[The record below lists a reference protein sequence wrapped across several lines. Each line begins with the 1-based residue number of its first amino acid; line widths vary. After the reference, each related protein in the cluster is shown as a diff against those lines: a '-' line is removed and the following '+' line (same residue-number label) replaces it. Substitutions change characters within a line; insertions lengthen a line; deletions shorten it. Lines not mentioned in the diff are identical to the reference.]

1 MTTPDGIKKLAAAFA
16 KLPSIGPRQ
25 ALRLAFYL
33 AESNKELLQEIS
45 VASAILNGTKICREC
60 FFVHE
65 NKNEL
70 CSICDDASRASG
82 VIAVIEKATDL
93 LSLERTKK
101 FLGRYLVL
109 GDLKKTGVLDP
120 EQKLRLDTLK
130 EFIGKKLG
138 GQSEEIILAISPTA
152 YGDLNASMLL
162 TELQPFAKKISRLGR
177 GIPTGGEIEFADE
190 ETLKSSLEGRK

>member
-1 MTTPDGIKKLAAAFA
+1 MTTPEGIKKLAAAFA

-33 AESNKELLQEIS
+33 AESNKELLREIS
-45 VASAILNGTKICREC
+45 AAGTILNGAKICRHC

-65 NKNEL
+65 NKDEL
-70 CSICDDASRASG
+70 CSICSNPARAQNI
-82 VIAVIEKATDL
+82 IAVVEKATDL

-101 FLGRYLVL
+101 FTGRYLVL

-130 EFIGKKLG
+130 EFINKEFN

-190 ETLKSSLEGRK
+190 ETLKSALAGRN

>member
-1 MTTPDGIKKLAAAFA
+1 MTTPDGIKKLANALA

-33 AESNKELLQEIS
+33 AESDKQLLREIS
-45 VASAILNGTKICREC
+45 VAGDALAGSKICSNC

-65 NKNEL
+65 NKNGL
-70 CSICDDASRASG
+70 CSICSDETRSKN
-82 VIAVIEKATDL
+82 VIAIVEKATDL
-93 LSLERTKK
+93 ISLERTNK
-101 FLGRYLVL
+101 FAGRYLVL
-109 GDLKKTGVLDP
+109 GDLKKTGVLEA

-130 EFIGKKLG
+130 GFITKEFG

-162 TELQPFAKKISRLGR
+162 TELTPFAKKISRLGR

-190 ETLKSSLEGRK
+190 ETLKSALLGRN

>member
-1 MTTPDGIKKLAAAFA
+1 MTTPDGIKKLALAFSR
-16 KLPSIGPRQ
+16 LPSIGPRQ

-33 AESNKELLQEIS
+33 AESDKQLLREIS
-45 VASAILNGTKICREC
+45 IAGNALVEAKICANC

-65 NKNEL
+65 NQNGL
-70 CSICDDASRASG
+70 CSICSDETRTKN
-82 VIAVIEKATDL
+82 VIAVVEKATDL
-93 LSLERTKK
+93 ISLERTKK
-101 FLGRYLVL
+101 FAGRYLVL
-109 GDLKKTGVLDP
+109 GDLKKTGVLEA

-130 EFIGKKLG
+130 GFISRELD

-162 TELQPFAKKISRLGR
+162 TELTPFAKKISRLGR

-190 ETLKSSLEGRK
+190 ETLKSALLGRN

>member
-1 MTTPDGIKKLAAAFA
+1 MTTPDGIKKLAVALA

-25 ALRLAFYL
+25 AMRLAFYL
-33 AESNKELLQEIS
+33 AESNKELLHEIS
-45 VASAILNGTKICREC
+45 AAGTILNGTKICREC

-65 NKNEL
+65 NRSEI
-70 CSICDDASRASG
+70 CSICDDSSRAQNI
-82 VIAVIEKATDL
+82 IAVVEKATDL
-93 LSLERTKK
+93 ISLERTKK

-109 GDLKKTGVLDP
+109 GDLTKTGVLDP

-130 EFIGKKLG
+130 RFICDMLG

-152 YGDLNASMLL
+152 YGDLNASMLM
-162 TELQPFAKKISRLGR
+162 TELQQFTKKISRLGR

-190 ETLKSSLEGRK
+190 ETLKSALLGRN